1 MAVKNNDPRLTRAYK
16 AQRLKVLHRDNW
28 ICYYCGGDA
37 TQADHVIPI
46 SKGGDAMDLDNMVAA
61 CKRCNVAKGARSQ
74 GFFLT
79 LSATPPVFDSFS
91 PRETTSTTQSGPC
104 LGQPTQK
111 QTG

>member
-1 MAVKNNDPRLTRAYK
+1 MSVKAGDPRGQRAYK
-16 AQRLKVLHRDNW
+16 VQRLKVLHRDNW

-46 SKGGDAMDLDNMVAA
+46 SKGGNPMDMDNMVAS

-79 LSATPPVFDSFS
+79 RQATPPVFKTFS
-91 PRETTSTTQSGPC
+91 PQATTSTTQPGPC
-104 LGQPTQK
+104 AGQPQQS
-111 QTG
+111 QTS